1 MKHHVLSEKQLLLCA
16 ALTKEKCL
24 LSPRGSQ
31 HNEEN
36 LENNWDGY
44 WVSLNMCGKM
54 CGTDSL
60 ERGVSTSVSGTG
72 LEPSQPNME
81 SQSSWSDG
89 HLKLRVGPE
98 FQAKHQMS

>member
-89 HLKLRVGPE
+89 HLNLWLGPE